1 MITIAGFNTSIDAW
15 LEVDTLVPG
24 DVVRVRAVGR
34 LPGGKGLHVAVTCAT
49 LGEAVRLVG
58 IVDRVREGFLG
69 EFLEDAGVTFQ
80 AVGIAGEV
88 RGCIAVH
95 ERSGR
100 TTELLE
106 PGPEIGSADVATLE
120 SAVLGGLGAGDLVV
134 FSGSLP
140 KGYPAADYRALIARA
155 KAAGARTMLDAS
167 GEVLRE
173 GMEARPDV
181 VKVNREEAAAL
192 SGLAVSDRDDAKR
205 AARALVERGAGS
217 ALITLGVDGAVMAT
231 ASGGWTVRVP
241 ATDVRSAVGAGD
253 CLLGGLAVGL
263 ARKLSQEDRLR
274 LAGACG
280 AAKTLRVES
289 GMLHLTDVERL
300 QDLVRVE
307 AWDT

>member
-1 MITIAGFNTSIDAW
+1 MITVAGFNTSMDAW

-24 DVVRVRAVGR
+24 DIVRVREVGS

-58 IVDRVREGFLG
+58 IVDRDRERFVGK
-69 EFLEDAGVTFQ
+69 FLEDAGVTFR
-80 AVGIAGEV
+80 AVEIEGTV

-95 ERSGR
+95 EQSGR

-106 PGPEIGSADVATLE
+106 PGPEINPADLATLE
-120 SAVLGGLGAGDLVV
+120 SAALCGVGAGDLVV

-140 KGYPAADYRALIARA
+140 KGYSAARYRGLIERA

-173 GMEARPDV
+173 GMGARPDF
-181 VKVNREEAAAL
+181 VKVNQEEAAAL
-192 SGLAVSDRDDAKR
+192 TGLAVSDGDDARR
-205 AARALVERGAGS
+205 AARALVEWGAGS
-217 ALITLGVDGAVMAT
+217 AVITLGADGAVMAM
-231 ASGGWTVRVP
+231 ASRGWTVRVP
-241 ATDVRSAVGAGD
+241 ATDVRSTVGAGD

-263 ARKLSQEDRLR
+263 ARNLPQEDLLR
-274 LAGACG
+274 LGGACG

-289 GMLHLTDVERL
+289 GMLELTDLEAL
-300 QDLVRVE
+300 QDSVQVE
-307 AWDT
+307 AWDP

>member
-24 DVVRVRAVGR
+24 DVVRVREVGR

-69 EFLEDAGVTFQ
+69 EFLKDAGVIFQ

-106 PGPEIGSADVATLE
+106 PGPEIAPADVATLE

-167 GEVLRE
+167 GEVLRA
-173 GMEARPDV
+173 GMGARPDV

-241 ATDVRSAVGAGD
+241 ATGVRSAVGAGD

-263 ARKLSQEDRLR
+263 ARKLPQEDRLR
-274 LAGACG
+274 LGGACG

-289 GMLHLTDVERL
+289 GMLHLTDVEAL
-300 QDLVRVE
+300 QDSVQVE

>member
-15 LEVDTLVPG
+15 LEVDTLVPS
-24 DVVRVRAVGR
+24 DVVRVRDVGS

-58 IVDRVREGFLG
+58 IVDCEREGFVG
-69 EFLEDAGVTFQ
+69 EFLEDAGVIFRP
-80 AVGIAGEV
+80 VEIEGKV

-95 ERSGR
+95 ERTGR

-106 PGPEIGSADVATLE
+106 PGPQIGPADVATLE
-120 SAVLGGLGAGDLVV
+120 LAALCGVGGGDLVV

-140 KGYPAADYRALIARA
+140 KGYPTVDYRALMERA

-167 GEVLRE
+167 GAVLRE
-173 GMEARPDV
+173 GMGARPDF

-192 SGLAVSDRDDAKR
+192 TGLAVSDRDGAKR

-217 ALITLGVDGAVMAT
+217 ALITLGGDGVVMAT

-241 ATDVRSAVGAGD
+241 TTDVRSAVGAGD

-263 ARKLSQEDRLR
+263 ARRLPQKDLLR
-274 LAGACG
+274 LGGACG

-289 GMLHLTDVERL
+289 GMLHLTDVEAL
-300 QDLVRVE
+300 QDSVQVE